1 MKRIIITK
9 IKMKNFRGASNYECN
24 FNFAKTCI
32 AGKNGS
38 GKSRHFDAFLWCLT
52 GKDTKDRKDFEVK
65 TRING
70 EELHDVETSVEATL
84 IVDNSEVRLKRAINE
99 VYNVP
104 KGSTERVFKGNE
116 TSCYIN
122 DVPLAVNAYNDRVNE
137 IIDVTTFKMLTNP
150 EFLLTQK
157 PMVLRE
163 AITQVGR
170 IIQIDADKAIELFK
184 NS

>member
-24 FNFAKTCI
+24 FNLAKTCI

-70 EELHDVETSVEATL
+70 EELHDVETSVEVSL
-84 IVDNSEVRLKRAINE
+84 IVDNTEVRLKRAINE

-122 DVPLAVNAYNDRVNE
+122 DVPLAVNVYNDRVNE
-137 IIDVTTFKMLTNP
+137 IKHILLIEVALYISNLPDVTGTEESRRK
-150 EFLLTQK
+150 E
-157 PMVLRE
+157 
-163 AITQVGR
+163 QVPKE
-170 IIQIDADKAIELFK
+170 QDY
-184 NS
+184 